1 MPTSVAQPLKNEE
14 KQKLTAIIMELKSRG
29 IDIPREYE
37 SLLNP
42 EPIKDVKWRLG
53 GNGYFLRDDGKQY
66 IPTEQQKAFIDSN
79 ARFVL
84 YRGGRGAGKSAA
96 GSQKA
101 MFKVMQGEDG
111 AVINPVFGDF
121 KTSTWPEFKQWID
134 WSMVVPSQKH
144 RKSDAWSPHQPFTM
158 VFINGAKV
166 YCKGLKDPKSARGAN
181 INWLWYDE
189 AASDESGMSWKIAVA
204 SVRVGK
210 NPQAWATT
218 TPKGQE
224 HWVYKFFI
232 EQEIPQEAVDL
243 LAKDDRILMEN
254 FRGGINDNKANLD
267 PGFYASIVSA
277 FPSGWLRSQEVDG
290 DFATEGGKIGDRRW
304 FDGHFLDNAP
314 EQVAKKVRF
323 WDLAATEKKQAKDD
337 PDEAVGSLVSKRY
350 DTESKKDIFC
360 IEHQVAGWWAWEQ
373 LLDAIA
379 NTARHDGQHIPVVL
393 EEEPGSGGKNQ
404 VAAVVAHFRKHPE
417 LTYHKVIGQRAR
429 DVGDRV
435 MAANHWFAFAAEG
448 RVEMVKGAWNEK
460 LLSQV
465 DGFTQLT
472 HDDRVTSVTGAITS
486 LNPFKTWAKVPFFS
500 IGSKKK

>member
-1 MPTSVAQPLKNEE
+1 MPTTVQKPLTREE
-14 KQKLTAIIMELKSRG
+14 RKELEAIIFEMRSRG
-29 IDIPREYE
+29 IEPSVELQA
-37 SLLNP
+37 LLTP
-42 EPIKDVKWRLG
+42 EKQTSKNFRLAS
-53 GNGYFLRDDGKQY
+53 NGYFIRTDGRLYNPNPNQ
-66 IPTEQQKAFIDSN
+66 EAFIKSN

-84 YRGGRGAGKSAA
+84 FRAGRGGGKSAA

-101 MFKVMQGEDG
+101 MFKIMEGQDG

-134 WSMVVPSQKH
+134 WDMVVPSQRH
-144 RKSDAWSPHQPFTM
+144 RRDDAWQPHQPFTM
-158 VFINGAKV
+158 VFLNGAKV

-189 AASDESGMSWKIAVA
+189 AASDETGMSWKIAIA

-224 HWVYKFFI
+224 HWVYQFFI
-232 EQEIPQEAVDL
+232 KQEIPQEAL
-243 LAKDDRILMEN
+243 EILAKDDRILIETFKGSINEN
-254 FRGGINDNKANLD
+254 KDNLD

-290 DFATEGGKIGDRRW
+290 EFANEGGKLGDRRW
-304 FDGHFLDNAP
+304 FDGKVRDEAP
-314 EQVAKKVRF
+314 EIVSKRLRF

-337 PDEAVGSLVSKRY
+337 PDEAVGTLISKRY
-350 DTESKKDIFC
+350 DTESKHDKYC
-360 IEHQVAGWWAWEQ
+360 IEHQVAGMWEWKG
-373 LLDAIA
+373 LLEAIA
-379 NTARHDGQHIPVVL
+379 NTARHDGVHIPIIL

-404 VAAVVAHFRKHPE
+404 VAAVKEYFKQFPE
-417 LTYHKVIGQRAR
+417 LMYHRIEGQRAR

-435 MAANHWFAFAAEG
+435 MAANHWFGLAANG
-448 RVEMVKGAWNEK
+448 QMEMVKGAWNEK
-460 LLSQV
+460 FLAQL

-472 HDDRVTSVTGAITS
+472 HDDRVTSVTGAMTK
-486 LNPFKTWAKVPFFS
+486 LNPFRTWAKVPFLKL
-500 IGSKKK
+500 GSKK